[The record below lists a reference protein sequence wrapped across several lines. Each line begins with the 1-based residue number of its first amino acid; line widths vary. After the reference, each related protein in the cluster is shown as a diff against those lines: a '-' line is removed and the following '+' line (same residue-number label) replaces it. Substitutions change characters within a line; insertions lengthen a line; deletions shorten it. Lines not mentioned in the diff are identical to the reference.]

1 MNRKTESMLTIA
13 IGLLSTIVA
22 LFALIT
28 LIYGSPINPG
38 GPMLTYQPLATWVVV
53 IETTTLLLV
62 ILGIVGIIVGVTGLS
77 GQKEK

>member
-1 MNRKTESMLTIA
+1 MLATA

-28 LIYGSPINPG
+28 LIFGSPINPG
-38 GPMLTYQPLATWVVV
+38 GPMLIYKPLITWVVV

-62 ILGIVGIIVGVTGLS
+62 ILGIVGIIVGAIGMS
-77 GQKEK
+77 SQREK